1 MYHIFTLAN
10 YSLLSS
16 GNSSLIC
23 TLIVSSC
30 VLDGG
35 TFPGNVSNHIG
46 SELEIDW
53 KEKSFYEYSND
64 NCEKKW
70 NMERVLEPKSDV
82 EDIIF
87 FKKISR

>member
-64 NCEKKW
+64 NCEKK
-70 NMERVLEPKSDV
+70 MEYGEGVGT
-82 EDIIF
+82 
-87 FKKISR
+87 KK

>member
-1 MYHIFTLAN
+1 MYHIFTIAN

-64 NCEKKW
+64 NCGKIEYGEGVGSKKW
-70 NMERVLEPKSDV
+70 CGRH
-82 EDIIF
+82 
-87 FKKISR
+87 